1 MASTDSPLKNF
12 TRHFI
17 KDVAA
22 WLLQRTVL
30 AAKELTTELASEP
43 LYADLLFEL
52 TLDDGQ
58 DVLLHLEFQ
67 GRSSKP
73 SMALTL
79 KSTK

>member
-1 MASTDSPLKNF
+1 MASTDSPLKIF

-58 DVLLHLEFQ
+58 DVILHLEFQ

-73 SMALTL
+73 SMAFTL